1 MHQTNVKARTSKR
14 LPVNDYMFSLSS
26 WFSKD
31 LIQIVCRAD
40 EIYMYMLVRVLNPPF
55 MNVFFAEKLQ
65 TTPEHLRME
74 FSRNRYPVTP
84 SQTSQKLHTNS
95 LIQVPFYFRGL
106 GYLPFAKQSQK
117 NACPKYTTVHFTL
130 VFAFKERE

>member
-14 LPVNDYMFSLSS
+14 LSVSDFMFSLSC

-31 LIQIVCRAD
+31 FIQIVCRAD

-55 MNVFFAEKLQ
+55 MNVSVFFAEKLQ

-84 SQTSQKLHTNS
+84 SPTSQKLHTNS
-95 LIQVPFYFRGL
+95 LIQVPFYFGGL

-117 NACPKYTTVHFTL
+117 
-130 VFAFKERE
+130 